1 MFISSSAIVV
11 VWLLLLIAARET
23 ISTPTGRGSQDCRCM
38 PNDPCWPSSRE
49 WNAFNRTVN
58 GHLVRFRPVGSVCH
72 GRDYNPAGCA
82 FARNSTHDSL
92 WRIAEAGALQS
103 VTWETQRYD
112 NGSCFVDTPRP
123 TSCSQGR
130 IPLYGILA
138 HSAQDIQK
146 AVRFARQ
153 HNLHVAIR
161 NTGHDGIGRSSGLG
175 SFQINVSLL
184 KKMDFASDFIPQGG
198 GTSRGSALTLG
209 AGVLGLEALAAG
221 KKEGVNMV
229 TGTCSSVAASGGFV
243 QGGGLGFLGPA
254 YGIGSD
260 NVLEFEVVTAEG
272 DLVVANEYQ
281 NEDLFWALR
290 GGGGGTFG
298 VVVRTTIRTYPDVPA
313 VHFLLTANLPRQQN
327 GTTGSGD
334 QAIWAITAELTNLLP
349 ALKRLDNKTSAI
361 IVPRFLEDRA
371 VLEAH
376 VLFVNTSDTGPIEQR
391 LDMMHDALEA
401 QGLSSAYTSEL
412 TVYPEMSAWLN
423 IPRQLNGG
431 GYGLVEGSVLISE
444 DLFFSPN
451 GTSHIMNVL
460 SHLEYIVGDSV
471 EILMSVG
478 GQVKA
483 NKDVIESA
491 LLPGWREAE
500 LLLTIRRTLP
510 PTSLTKTMVNSQL
523 PFVRALQVPSLGVY
537 YNVVDI
543 EQPDSRRAFWGD
555 NYERLYAVKQRWD
568 PDGLFIVRMG
578 VGSEDWDEEGICRV

>member
-1 MFISSSAIVV
+1 MSISSSTMLII
-11 VWLLLLIAARET
+11 WLLLFLTARET
-23 ISTPTGRGSQDCRCM
+23 SSSPARGSQDCRCL
-38 PNDPCWPSSRE
+38 PNDPCWPSSHD
-49 WNAFNRTVN
+49 WSTLNRTVN
-58 GHLVRFRPVGSVCH
+58 GHLIQIQPVGAVCH
-72 GRDYNPAGCA
+72 GREYDPTRCA

-92 WRIAEAGALQS
+92 WRNAEAGALQS
-103 VTWETQRYD
+103 VTWETQQYH
-112 NGSCFVDTPRP
+112 NGSCFVDTPRAI
-123 TSCSQGR
+123 SCSQGR
-130 IPLYGILA
+130 IPVYGVLA

-146 AVRFARQ
+146 AVRFARH

-175 SFQINVSLL
+175 SFQINVNLL
-184 KKMDFASDFIPQGG
+184 KKMEFLPDFIPQGG
-198 GTSRGSALTLG
+198 NTSRGSAVTLG

-229 TGTCSSVAASGGFV
+229 TGTCSSVAATGGFV

-254 YGIGSD
+254 YGIASD
-260 NVLEFEVVTAEG
+260 NALEFEVVTAEG

-298 VVVRTTIRTYPDVPA
+298 VVVRTTIRTFPDVPA
-313 VHFLLTANLPRQQN
+313 VHFLLTADLPRQQN
-327 GTTGSGD
+327 GTNGGGD
-334 QAIWAITAELTNLLP
+334 QAIWAITTKLTNLLP
-349 ALKRLDNKTSAI
+349 ALKRMDKKTSAI
-361 IVPRFLEDRA
+361 IVPRFLQDRA
-371 VLEAH
+371 GLEAH
-376 VLFVNTSDTGPIEQR
+376 VLFVNTTDTDPIEQH
-391 LDMMHDALEA
+391 LDAMHDALAA
-401 QGLSSAYTSEL
+401 QGLSSSYTSEL
-412 TVYPEMSAWLN
+412 TVYPEMSTWLN

-444 DLFFSPN
+444 DIFFSPN
-451 GTSHIMNVL
+451 GTSHIMDVL

-483 NKDVIESA
+483 NKAVIDSA

-500 LLLTIRRTLP
+500 LLLTIRRALP
-510 PTSLTKTMVNSQL
+510 PTSLTKSMVNSQL

-543 EQPDSRRAFWGD
+543 EQPNSRQALWGD
-555 NYERLYAVKQRWD
+555 NYERLYAIKQRCD
-568 PDGLFIVRMG
+568 PEGLFIVRMG
-578 VGSEDWDEEGICRV
+578 VGSEDWDDEGICRV